1 MIGINTLLLVLVIS
15 FGIESSS
22 TKIAN
27 SSSATIFGVRSAVH
41 TESLTSPG
49 LVTASHG
56 DSLIP
61 NAYYI
66 AATDAKT
73 DSADDVALDG
83 AGNLFFSTGNHK
95 ILMVTASTGIVSVV
109 AGTGEYGFGGDGSA
123 ATSAKLDGPSGLA
136 LDKFGNIFVADTFN
150 HRIRKITLS
159 TGIITTVA
167 GSTGGRHQ
175 TAENDVL
182 ATDTTL
188 YYPANVAVDTTGNI
202 YIADTGNYCVRKVT
216 ASTGIITVIAG
227 TGLSVFPPSPAL
239 GVAATLS
246 SLVYPGGVTVDKS
259 GNVFIVDEHYNS
271 IYKITASTGLI
282 SLVAGANQAG
292 GGYNGD
298 GILATTALL
307 NRPLYITV
315 DTLGN
320 IYFSD
325 RGNSRFRKITAST
338 GIITTVTA
346 DCWEYREQGQYAT
359 MARLCAP
366 SGIAVDA
373 AGTLYYCDNMLVRKD
388 TYNEV
393 TPSPA
398 ITQGPSMTPVSSI
411 TRSPTNAAP
420 ISAFIATSIST
431 PGPPPTASMP
441 SAPSITYGA
450 PLSSPTV
457 SMPSAPP
464 TAYGAP
470 RSSPTVSMP
479 LAPPT
484 AYGAPRSSPTASIPL
499 APSARPPLS
508 ASTPPVRGA
517 SSSTGTPSSST
528 QHTAGAHYLA
538 MILLSSLLSLH
549 IYREA

>member
-1 MIGINTLLLVLVIS
+1 MVGINALLLVIS
-15 FGIESSS
+15 FLLESSS
-22 TKIAN
+22 DKITN
-27 SSSATIFGVRSAVH
+27 SSSATIFSGRSAVH

-49 LVTASHG
+49 TIAASHG

-66 AATDAKT
+66 AATEAKT

-95 ILMVTASTGIVSVV
+95 ILKVTASTGIISVV
-109 AGTGEYGFGGDGSA
+109 AGTGEYGFGGDGAA

-136 LDKFGNIFVADTFN
+136 LDKYGNIFVADTFN
-150 HRIRKITLS
+150 HRIRKITVS

-167 GSTGGRHQ
+167 GSAEGRHQ
-175 TAENDVL
+175 TAENDVP
-182 ATDTTL
+182 ATNTTL

-246 SLVYPGGVTVDKS
+246 SLVYPGGVTVDTS

-271 IYKITASTGLI
+271 IYKITASTGLLT
-282 SLVAGANQAG
+282 LVAGANQAG

-298 GILATTALL
+298 GILATEALL
-307 NRPLYITV
+307 NRPLYITI

-320 IYFSD
+320 IFFSD

-346 DCWEYREQGQYAT
+346 DCWEYREDGQYAT

-366 SGIAVDA
+366 RGIAVDA

-393 TPSPA
+393 TPSSA
-398 ITQGPSMTPVSSI
+398 ITQGPSMTPLSSI
-411 TRSPTNAAP
+411 TRSPTSAAP
-420 ISAFIATSIST
+420 TPAFIATSIST

-441 SAPSITYGA
+441 F
-450 PLSSPTV
+450 
-457 SMPSAPP
+457 APP
-464 TAYGAP
+464 TTYGAP

-484 AYGAPRSSPTASIPL
+484 AYGAPRSSPTVSMPL

-508 ASTPPVRGA
+508 SSTPPARVA